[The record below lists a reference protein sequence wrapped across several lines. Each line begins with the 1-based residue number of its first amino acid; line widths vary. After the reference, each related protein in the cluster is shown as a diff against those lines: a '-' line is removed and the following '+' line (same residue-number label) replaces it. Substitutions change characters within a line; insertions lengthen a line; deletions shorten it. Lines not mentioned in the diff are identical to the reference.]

1 MIFEDFWA
9 LWSPGG
15 TPYHSPDTLWMII
28 LSFGHSI
35 LYVTMRNLIQC
46 MGDMA
51 LMAIMCEKWPIFMWF
66 LMIFWT
72 FGVQMG
78 PISFTRRPMN
88 DYFIFGTLNHVCTK
102 EKFDSMYGWYGS
114 NGHYMWKIANFG
126 DFWWFFGPLEPRWDP
141 ISFTRRPMN
150 DYFIFA
156 TRNRVCFNE

>member
-1 MIFEDFWA
+1 MIFDDFWA

-15 TPYHSPDTLWMII
+15 TPYPSPDTLWMII
-28 LSFGHSI
+28 LSLGHSI
-35 LYVTMRNLIQC
+35 MCVSKRNLIQY

-88 DYFIFGTLNHVCTK
+88 DYFIFGTLNPVCNN
-102 EKFDSMYGWYGS
+102 EKLDSMYGWYGS
-114 NGHYMWKIANFG
+114 NAQNMWKIANFG
-126 DFWWFFGPLEPRWDP
+126 RFLMIIWALWGEISPPILHQEPNDWLFYRWDIP
-141 ISFTRRPMN
+141 
-150 DYFIFA
+150 
-156 TRNRVCFNE
+156 